1 MKFTTYP
8 RTVSELHGPAISPR
22 IREVIARM
30 TDKQML
36 TVDINAVMM
45 VINLQHTYLPIAD
58 IPADWWKTVMEG
70 ARFK

>member
-1 MKFTTYP
+1 
-8 RTVSELHGPAISPR
+8 
-22 IREVIARM
+22 M

-45 VINLQHTYLPIAD
+45 VISLQHTYLPIAD
-58 IPADWWKTVMEG
+58 IPADWWKVVMEG